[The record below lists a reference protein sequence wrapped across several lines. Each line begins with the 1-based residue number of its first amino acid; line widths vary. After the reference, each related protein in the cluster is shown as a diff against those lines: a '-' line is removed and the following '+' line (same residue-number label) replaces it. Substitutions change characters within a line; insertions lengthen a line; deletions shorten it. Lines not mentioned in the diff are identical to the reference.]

1 MKVRCAAR
9 VVLMNT
15 QGAVFMLKAKDLGDS
30 SKTWWMTC
38 GGGEEMGELPAQTA
52 ARELAEETGI
62 ECEPTELVGPLAHRR
77 AVMEFTSHTLHQDE
91 VFFGLV
97 DDSDVDLEE
106 ALWTDVEKASFV
118 GAKWWTREELEATS
132 ETFYPRQLVDLMD
145 LVSSGQVPESPLVLD

>member
-1 MKVRCAAR
+1 MKVRYAAR

-15 QGAVFMLKAKDLGDS
+15 QGSVFMLKAKDLGDS

-62 ECEPTELVGPLAHRR
+62 ECEPTELVGPLAHRH

-97 DDSDVDLEE
+97 HDSDVDLEE
-106 ALWTDVEKASFV
+106 ALWTDVEKASIV
-118 GAKWWTREELEATS
+118 GAKWWTREELETTS

>member
-15 QGAVFMLKAKDLGDS
+15 QGAVFLLKAKDLGDS

-62 ECEPTELVGPLAHRR
+62 ECEPTDLVGPLAHRH

-97 DDSDVDLEE
+97 EDSNVDLEE
-106 ALWTDVEKASFV
+106 ALWTDVEKDSIV
-118 GAKWWTREELEATS
+118 GAKWWTREELETTS
-132 ETFYPRQLVDLMD
+132 ETVYPRQLVELMD
-145 LVSSGQVPESPLVLD
+145 IVSSGTVPETPLVLD

>member
-15 QGAVFMLKAKDLGDS
+15 QGAVFLLKAKDLGDS

-62 ECEPTELVGPLAHRR
+62 ECEPTDLVGPLAHRH

-97 DDSDVDLEE
+97 EDSNVDFEE
-106 ALWTDVEKASFV
+106 ALWTDVEKDSIV
-118 GAKWWTREELEATS
+118 GAKWWTREELETTS
-132 ETFYPRQLVDLMD
+132 ETVYPRQLVELMD
-145 LVSSGQVPESPLVLD
+145 IVSSGTVPETPLVLD

>member
-15 QGAVFMLKAKDLGDS
+15 QGAVFLLKAKDLGDS

-97 DDSDVDLEE
+97 EDSNVDLEE
-106 ALWTDVEKASFV
+106 ALWTDVEKDSIV
-118 GAKWWTREELEATS
+118 GAKWWTREELETTS
-132 ETFYPRQLVDLMD
+132 ETVYPRQLVELMD
-145 LVSSGQVPESPLVLD
+145 IVSSGTVPETPLVLD

>member
-1 MKVRCAAR
+1 MKVRYAAR

-15 QGAVFMLKAKDLGDS
+15 QGSVFMLKAKDLGDS

-106 ALWTDVEKASFV
+106 ALWTDVEKASIV
-118 GAKWWTREELEATS
+118 GSKWWTREELETTS

>member
-1 MKVRCAAR
+1 MKVRYAAR

-15 QGAVFMLKAKDLGDS
+15 QGSVFMLKAKDLGDS

-77 AVMEFTSHTLHQDE
+77 EVMEFTSHTLHQDE

-106 ALWTDVEKASFV
+106 ALWTDVEKASIV
-118 GAKWWTREELEATS
+118 GAKWWTREELETLS
-132 ETFYPRQLVDLMD
+132 LIHI
-145 LVSSGQVPESPLVLD
+145 